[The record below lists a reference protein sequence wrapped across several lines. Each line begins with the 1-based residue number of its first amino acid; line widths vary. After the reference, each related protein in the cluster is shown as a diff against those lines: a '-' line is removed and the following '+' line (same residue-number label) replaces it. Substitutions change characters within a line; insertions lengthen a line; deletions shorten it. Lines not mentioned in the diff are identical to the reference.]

1 MKRDI
6 IKKRI
11 AMKTYI
17 ENDDLLPVYKMVV
30 SDDKSGLLLLNA
42 LIENTFDYGF
52 KYLTTPEPEE
62 AEGSDI
68 PGVSLVLPD
77 SSEDILLVLTYTI
90 DRTITVICNDE
101 SRAKEQFEEVIVKP
115 ADSCGSQGVSFIKQ
129 AGLIALILNIVMM
142 IVGFYVAKFFTSGVA
157 QQRCISLECGL
168 QNGTLAVFVST
179 QLFDE
184 MVYIVPTA
192 AYALVMMATSLFFV
206 FIVKKSS

>member
-115 ADSCGSQGVSFIKQ
+115 ADCFEDYDHELTFSQAWTLEDSVVRI
-129 AGLIALILNIVMM
+129 
-142 IVGFYVAKFFTSGVA
+142 FYDAIGMSDP
-157 QQRCISLECGL
+157 
-168 QNGTLAVFVST
+168 ST
-179 QLFDE
+179 FN
-184 MVYIVPTA
+184 
-192 AYALVMMATSLFFV
+192 
-206 FIVKKSS
+206 